1 MFLQMILYP
10 PHSPEWSEKRQAL
23 SPAQGTA
30 TKVIRGVKM
39 ASTRRTAPRMER
51 RVAFAVVD
59 LDRPKTPRTV
69 VAVRHLPVVGVVG
82 RYVSAPRFG

>member
-1 MFLQMILYP
+1 
-10 PHSPEWSEKRQAL
+10 
-23 SPAQGTA
+23 
-30 TKVIRGVKM
+30 
-39 ASTRRTAPRMER
+39 MER